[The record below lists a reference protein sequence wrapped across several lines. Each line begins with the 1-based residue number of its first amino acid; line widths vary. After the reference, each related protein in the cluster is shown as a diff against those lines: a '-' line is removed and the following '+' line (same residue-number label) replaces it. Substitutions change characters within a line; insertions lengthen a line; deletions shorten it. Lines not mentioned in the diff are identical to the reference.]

1 MRKKNSNFLK
11 NKLFILPGLTFLVLS
26 FGYLAWNKTPKIQIT
41 ALSGSRIEQK
51 RKVEVFPKQYS
62 DRNITSNAKISD
74 SRFKNI
80 TFFDKGNLLSNAI
93 SSLNSRGQILTDG
106 SLENGTWLWTPIKY
120 LTPDYIEKIVS
131 GAKNNGINVIYLS
144 IDSFLDI
151 FVMPEGEDKEKAKK
165 DFDDN
170 VKRFISEANKVGI
183 RVDAE
188 AGWQN
193 WAEDGH
199 LYKPG
204 AILDYVISFNKKS
217 EYKFRGFQYDVE
229 VYLLPEYKED
239 KNLVLSNFLNLV
251 NETVTKLNSTDLHF
265 SVVIPD
271 FYDDNTRETN
281 VIKYKGK
288 NKYTLDHL
296 LSILERR
303 RGSKI
308 IVMSYRNTSQ
318 GEDGSIKI
326 SEDEVYT
333 ANNYSTKVVIAQ
345 ETGDFPPSY
354 ITFFNTSKQKYDKE
368 VSILKKAFE
377 NEPSFGGIA
386 VHYINSFLEL
396 K

>member
-1 MRKKNSNFLK
+1 MSKKKINFPK
-11 NKLFILPGLTFLVLS
+11 KKLLILPSLTFLVLS
-26 FGYLAWNKTPKIQIT
+26 FGYITWNSTGDIQIRT
-41 ALSGSRIEQK
+41 VNTKTNNEK
-51 RKVEVFPKQYS
+51 REVKVFPKQYS
-62 DRNITSNAKISD
+62 DREITNNAKISD
-74 SRFKNI
+74 SRFKDNS
-80 TFFDKGNLLSNAI
+80 FFDKGNLLSNAI
-93 SSLNSRGQILTDG
+93 SSLAGRGQVLTDG
-106 SLENGTWLWTPIKY
+106 SLENGTWLWTPAKY
-120 LTPDYIEKIVS
+120 LTSEYREKIIS
-131 GAKNNGINVIYLS
+131 GSKKNGINVIYLA
-144 IDSFLDI
+144 IDSYLDV
-151 FVMPEGEDKEKAKK
+151 FAMSEGAEKEKAKK
-165 DFDDN
+165 DFDN
-170 VKRFISEANKVGI
+170 KVRSFISEANTQGI
-183 RVDAE
+183 KVDAA

-204 AILDYVISFNKKS
+204 AILDYVISFNKES
-217 EYKFRGFQYDVE
+217 EHKFRGFQYDVE
-229 VYLLPEYKED
+229 VYLLPEYIKN

-251 NETVTKLNSTDLHF
+251 NETVTKLNNTGLHF

-281 VIKYKGK
+281 VFKYKGK

-333 ANNYSTKVVIAQ
+333 ANSYSTKVIIAQ

-354 ITFFNTSKQKYDKE
+354 ITFHNTSRQRYDKE
-368 VSILKKAFE
+368 TTTLKKAFE

-386 VHYINSFLEL
+386 THYINSFLEL